1 MNFKYLS
8 LEEILRLHF
17 QLIEDFGGSH
27 GVRDENRLKSVVE
40 APKQTVLGK
49 EQYPSVYERAAVYA
63 RNIIGDHPFSDGNKR
78 TGITVCGIFLM
89 RNNKKLVAAPKNLEN
104 LAVKIATDHLEV
116 KEIANW
122 LEEYSSG
129 QESANSL

>member
-1 MNFKYLS
+1 MSFTYIS

-40 APKQTVLGK
+40 APKQTAFGK
-49 EQYPSVYERAAVYA
+49 EQYPSVYEKAAVYI

-78 TGITVCGIFLM
+78 TALTVCGVFFM
-89 RNNKKLVAAPKNLEN
+89 RNNKKVNAKPKDLE
-104 LAVKIATDHLEV
+104 VFIVRVATDHLDV
-116 KEIANW
+116 QEIAVW
-122 LEEYSSG
+122 LESHTI
-129 QESANSL
+129 

>member
-1 MNFKYLS
+1 MSCTYIS

-40 APKQTVLGK
+40 APKQTAFGK
-49 EQYPSVYERAAVYA
+49 EQYPSVYEKAAVYI

-78 TGITVCGIFLM
+78 TALTVCGVFFM
-89 RNNKKLVAAPKNLEN
+89 RNNKKVNAKPKDLE
-104 LAVKIATDHLEV
+104 VFIVRVATDHLDV
-116 KEIANW
+116 QEIAVW
-122 LEEYSSG
+122 LESHTI
-129 QESANSL
+129 